1 MPHPRHVLLVDDEE
15 QMRMVLARL
24 VKRTWADVTIAETA
38 NGAEALC
45 ARGQQRPDLIIAD
58 YQMPVMNG
66 LELVRTLRAQ
76 GATMPILVLSSEP
89 RVGETILAAGADH
102 FLLKPVARGMFTQIL
117 RTLLP
122 DDEETRAI
130 GQ

>member
-1 MPHPRHVLLVDDEE
+1 MDHPY
-15 QMRMVLARL
+15 
-24 VKRTWADVTIAETA
+24 RT
-38 NGAEALC
+38 GFPFLY
-45 ARGQQRPDLIIAD
+45 GRP
-58 YQMPVMNG
+58 NG

-89 RVGETILAAGADH
+89 RVGETILAASADH

-130 GQ
+130 GQGCSAMKMIPVQGHERAVAHCR